1 MRVRYEARKCHNPQL
16 PVLLKINRENRE
28 IRVFVHCFNGSP
40 HHQPHRHTLTPSPSP
55 HRYPTDA
62 VEDEARLRRDLDE
75 EVSELREEC
84 EEGRAERV
92 AHYEEQL
99 AEWKTY
105 MRARV
110 RSRSVMSS

>member
-1 MRVRYEARKCHNPQL
+1 M
-16 PVLLKINRENRE
+16 NRRIERLE
-28 IRVFVHCFNGSP
+28 FLYTALTVH
-40 HHQPHRHTLTPSPSP
+40 HTTTLTPSPSP

-99 AEWKTY
+99 AEWKSY

>member
-1 MRVRYEARKCHNPQL
+1 MYANTNACTTPTFSH
-16 PVLLKINRENRE
+16 
-28 IRVFVHCFNGSP
+28 
-40 HHQPHRHTLTPSPSP
+40 PHRH
-55 HRYPTDA
+55 PTNA
-62 VEDEARLRRDLDE
+62 VEDESQLRRDLDK

-110 RSRSVMSS
+110 GTDL

>member
-1 MRVRYEARKCHNPQL
+1 MQTHAHAPPSHAHTLTCSR
-16 PVLLKINRENRE
+16 
-28 IRVFVHCFNGSP
+28 
-40 HHQPHRHTLTPSPSP
+40 PHRH
-55 HRYPTDA
+55 PTDA
-62 VEDEARLRRDLDE
+62 VEDEARLHRDLDE

-110 RSRSVMSS
+110 